1 MTAEG
6 QNLIDSSSIGD
17 LFSFKRGIGFGLSV
31 HQTTRKKHRLV
42 GLGFFFFF
50 SFENQ
55 SSGLT
60 SASTRSAFL
69 IKYMTIDFFYFY
81 FFKYTTNPSEVICST
96 SRVSIPAGATA
107 PT

>member
-31 HQTTRKKHRLV
+31 QKNTDWLAW
-42 GLGFFFFF
+42 GFFFFF
-50 SFENQ
+50 FENQ

-60 SASTRSAFL
+60 LASTRPAFL
-69 IKYMTIDFFYFY
+69 IKYMTLLIFF
-81 FFKYTTNPSEVICST
+81 I
-96 SRVSIPAGATA
+96 
-107 PT
+107 

>member
-31 HQTTRKKHRLV
+31 HQTRKKYRLV
-42 GLGFFFFF
+42 GLGFFFLF
-50 SFENQ
+50 SFEHQ

-60 SASTRSAFL
+60 LASTRPAFL
-69 IKYMTIDFFYFY
+69 IKYMTIDFFIYLF
-81 FFKYTTNPSEVICST
+81 
-96 SRVSIPAGATA
+96 
-107 PT
+107 

>member
-31 HQTTRKKHRLV
+31 HQTTRKKYRLV
-42 GLGFFFFF
+42 GLGFFYFFIF
-50 SFENQ
+50 IFYHQ

-60 SASTRSAFL
+60 LPSTRPAFL
-69 IKYMTIDFFYFY
+69 IKYMTLLIFF
-81 FFKYTTNPSEVICST
+81 FFKVHHKTQ
-96 SRVSIPAGATA
+96 
-107 PT
+107 

>member
-31 HQTTRKKHRLV
+31 PQTTRKKHRLV

-50 SFENQ
+50 ENQ

-60 SASTRSAFL
+60 LASTRPAFL
-69 IKYMTIDFFYFY
+69 IKYMTLLIFF
-81 FFKYTTNPSEVICST
+81 I
-96 SRVSIPAGATA
+96 
-107 PT
+107 

>member
-42 GLGFFFFF
+42 GLGFFFF

-60 SASTRSAFL
+60 LASTRPAFL
-69 IKYMTIDFFYFY
+69 IKYMTLLIFFFI

>member
-17 LFSFKRGIGFGLSV
+17 LFSSKRGIGFGLSV

-42 GLGFFFFF
+42 GLGFFFF

-60 SASTRSAFL
+60 LASTRPAFL
-69 IKYMTIDFFYFY
+69 IKYMTLLIFFIFI
-81 FFKYTTNPSEVICST
+81 FLST
-96 SRVSIPAGATA
+96 PQTLVRLFAAPAE
-107 PT
+107 

>member
-42 GLGFFFFF
+42 GLGFFFF

-60 SASTRSAFL
+60 LASTRPAFL
-69 IKYMTIDFFYFY
+69 IKYMTLLIFFIFI

>member
-42 GLGFFFFF
+42 GLGLFFFFLLRI
-50 SFENQ
+50 SPYLQHQQ
-55 SSGLT
+55 SKHSSWSHSPDLIFPK
-60 SASTRSAFL
+60 ASSL
-69 IKYMTIDFFYFY
+69 FY
-81 FFKYTTNPSEVICST
+81 V
-96 SRVSIPAGATA
+96 
-107 PT
+107 